1 MRLAQQMRITL
12 AMGVAAAM
20 LGGGCAARS
29 VESVMANPSR
39 YENRDV
45 RVSGHVDDSYSVLSR
60 GVYRITDGTGR
71 LWVVSDNVPR
81 RGSDVTVK
89 GTIRSGV
96 DLGFLG
102 RLNIPADIS
111 SGLVLV
117 EESHSVR

>member
-1 MRLAQQMRITL
+1 MRFAHHTRTTL
-12 AMGVAAAM
+12 AIAMFGVM
-20 LGGGCAARS
+20 LAGGCAARS
-29 VESVMANPSR
+29 VENVLANPAR

-45 RVSGHVDDSYSVLSR
+45 RVSGQVDDSYSVLSR

-71 LWVVSDNVPR
+71 LWVMSDNVPR
-81 RGSDVTVK
+81 RGADVTVK

-111 SGLVLV
+111 SGLILV
-117 EESHSVR
+117 EDSHSVR